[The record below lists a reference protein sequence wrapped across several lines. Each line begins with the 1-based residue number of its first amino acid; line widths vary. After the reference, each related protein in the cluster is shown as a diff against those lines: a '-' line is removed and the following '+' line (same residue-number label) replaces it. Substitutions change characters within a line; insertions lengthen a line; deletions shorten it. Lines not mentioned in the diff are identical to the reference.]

1 MKKYI
6 FFIFSIFLV
15 ACNSTK
21 KIDSQSVYDNYDYST
36 IDVLSDNFKSEHI
49 LVSNKEGTQLE
60 AGSVILFI
68 TTDGDLGKMEIVS
81 VNPDENYKISFNYT
95 VYNNDGS
102 VKITKE
108 NFGLRGT
115 WVFDFDKGTDEAASS
130 ENDIWNN
137 RVDDFETY
145 LGTENEI
152 LILLIQK

>member
-1 MKKYI
+1 MKRI
-6 FFIFSIFLV
+6 IAVLSIIALT

-21 KIDSQSVYDNYDYST
+21 KIDSLSVYDNYDYSK
-36 IDVLSDNFKSEHI
+36 IDVLADSFKSEHI
-49 LVSNKEGTQLE
+49 LVSNKEGIQLKS
-60 AGSVILFI
+60 GSVILFI

-81 VNPDENYKISFNYT
+81 IDPEENYKISFNYT

-102 VKITKE
+102 VKTSMD

-115 WVFDFDKGTDEAASS
+115 WTFDFDKGSDESES
-130 ENDIWNN
+130 YENDIWND

-152 LILLIQK
+152 LMLLIQK